1 MKKLRFLVSLTT
13 NDNDYQIEQ
22 AHSAELAAGKVGAEI
37 QIVYADNDAITQS
50 TQILKAIQVDQNQ
63 RPDAV
68 VFEPV
73 GGTALPQVAR
83 AAASA
88 GIGWAVLNR
97 DANYILELRKL
108 SSAPFF
114 GVSSDHLEIGRIQGR
129 QFAALLP
136 HGGTILYIQGPA
148 ENPAA
153 KERTVGMQ
161 ETKPSNIHV
170 TALRAQWTEE
180 SAQRSVRSWLKLTTS
195 QKAAV
200 DLIGAQDDSMAIGA
214 RKAFE
219 ELANESERERW
230 LKLPFTGCDGLPKTG
245 EAWVRTGLLAAT
257 VFVPPN
263 AGQAIEMLVD
273 AMQNGKE
280 APQRAQLQPANAITF
295 LDVSPLLSR
304 FLLSPICAFFCRTF
318 PWALLRRNS
327 HLRQLCVLCFPSS
340 LPDILG
346 PSPPRRAAAR
356 FGGSHSCIF
365 PFASR
370 LPQESI
376 RKTIFNDCLTLT
388 SSYNAAETLVLA
400 PLLRL
405 PRRSA

>member
-1 MKKLRFLVSLTT
+1 MVSMGFNEGLRAAMKKLHFLVALTT

-22 AHSAELAAGKVGAEI
+22 AQSAQQMARKLGAEV

-50 TQILKAIQVDQNQ
+50 TQILKAIQVAEDK

-83 AAASA
+83 AAASV

-97 DANYILELRKL
+97 DASYIPEMRKS
-108 SSAPFF
+108 SSAPIF

-136 HGGTILYIQGPA
+136 HGGAILYIQGPA
-148 ENPAA
+148 ENSAA
-153 KERTVGMQ
+153 KERALGMQ

-180 SAQRSVRSWLKLTTS
+180 SAQRAVRSWLKLITS
-195 QKAAV
+195 QRAAI
-200 DLIGAQDDSMAIGA
+200 DLIGAQDDSMALGA

-245 EAWVRTGLLAAT
+245 EAWVRSGLLAAT

-263 AGQAIEMLVD
+263 TGQAIEMVFQ
-273 AMQNGKE
+273 AIQNGKKSPE
-280 APQRAQLQPANAITF
+280 RALTVPVSIPALSQLKK
-295 LDVSPLLSR
+295 R
-304 FLLSPICAFFCRTF
+304 
-318 PWALLRRNS
+318 
-327 HLRQLCVLCFPSS
+327 
-340 LPDILG
+340 
-346 PSPPRRAAAR
+346 
-356 FGGSHSCIF
+356 
-365 PFASR
+365 
-370 LPQESI
+370 
-376 RKTIFNDCLTLT
+376 
-388 SSYNAAETLVLA
+388 
-400 PLLRL
+400 
-405 PRRSA
+405 

>member
-136 HGGTILYIQGPA
+136 HGGSILYIQGPA

-195 QKAAV
+195 QKAAI

-214 RKAFE
+214 RKVFE

-273 AMQNGKE
+273 AMQNGKK
-280 APQRAQLQPANAITF
+280 APERALTVPVSIPSLQELKQR
-295 LDVSPLLSR
+295 
-304 FLLSPICAFFCRTF
+304 
-318 PWALLRRNS
+318 
-327 HLRQLCVLCFPSS
+327 
-340 LPDILG
+340 
-346 PSPPRRAAAR
+346 
-356 FGGSHSCIF
+356 
-365 PFASR
+365 
-370 LPQESI
+370 
-376 RKTIFNDCLTLT
+376 
-388 SSYNAAETLVLA
+388 
-400 PLLRL
+400 
-405 PRRSA
+405 

>member
-1 MKKLRFLVSLTT
+1 MTKLRFLVSLTT

-22 AHSAELAAGKVGAEI
+22 AYSAEQAARKVGAEV

-50 TQILKAIQVDQNQ
+50 TQILKAIQSDENQ

-97 DANYILELRKL
+97 DASYMPELRKS

-114 GVSSDHLEIGRIQGR
+114 GVTSDHLEIGRIQGR

-136 HGGTILYIQGPA
+136 HGGSILYIQGPA

-170 TALRAQWTEE
+170 TLLRGQWTED
-180 SAQRSVRSWLKLTTS
+180 SATRSVRSWLKLSTS
-195 QKAAV
+195 QRAAI
-200 DLIGAQDDSMAIGA
+200 DLVGAQDDAMALGA

-219 ELANESERERW
+219 ELPNESDRERW
-230 LKLPFTGCDGLPKTG
+230 LNLPFTGCDGLPKTG

-263 AGQAIEMLVD
+263 TGQAIEMLVD
-273 AMQNGKE
+273 AMQNGKK
-280 APQRAQLQPANAITF
+280 APERALTVPVSIPTLQD
-295 LDVSPLLSR
+295 LK
-304 FLLSPICAFFCRTF
+304 
-318 PWALLRRNS
+318 RR
-327 HLRQLCVLCFPSS
+327 
-340 LPDILG
+340 
-346 PSPPRRAAAR
+346 
-356 FGGSHSCIF
+356 
-365 PFASR
+365 
-370 LPQESI
+370 
-376 RKTIFNDCLTLT
+376 
-388 SSYNAAETLVLA
+388 
-400 PLLRL
+400 
-405 PRRSA
+405 